1 LRRRVAAAAAAAT
14 GVAGVVAAFQEWPL
28 MSSVSSLTPGEK

>member
-1 LRRRVAAAAAAAT
+1 LRRRVAAAAAA
-14 GVAGVVAAFQEWPL
+14 GVAGVAIVVAFQEWPL